1 MIIYDSTDIVVT
13 AQNFNSSYQKLSTE
27 GLPPALSA
35 QQLVMNSPHGKVFA
49 CAFIWGSDDFE
60 TGQVYLAKIA
70 ALGKVVM
77 NNVGPNTVAGYLQF
91 LKPLVPPNAYGSIE
105 TISIRELNPEA
116 IAVITRNIEKMPSIN
131 GACFIMHELRGPS
144 AAPTSESIFGA
155 REPHMVLEII
165 KTVVEQTDLK
175 WTEDWAD
182 TFISELRKMDPGNI
196 LPSTYIS
203 ITPPGSN
210 SFENIF
216 GSNYETLLEMKRKH
230 DPQGVFDLAQPEV
243 NSLK

>member
-1 MIIYDSTDIVVT
+1 
-13 AQNFNSSYQKLSTE
+13 
-27 GLPPALSA
+27 
-35 QQLVMNSPHGKVFA
+35 
-49 CAFIWGSDDFE
+49 
-60 TGQVYLAKIA
+60 
-70 ALGKVVM
+70 
-77 NNVGPNTVAGYLQF
+77 
-91 LKPLVPPNAYGSIE
+91 
-105 TISIRELNPEA
+105 
-116 IAVITRNIEKMPSIN
+116 MPSIN
-131 GACFIMHELRGPS
+131 GASFIMHELRGPS